1 MLEKGKSTTGLART
15 IVDWAKGVGAR
26 HNAALLRGDSISYY
40 EGAQY
45 RLADAL
51 VFQVR
56 ILLRSLFQNKNK
68 LCSMTCRRA
77 LQY

>member
-26 HNAALLRGDSISYY
+26 HNAALLRGDPISYY

-56 ILLRSLFQNKNK
+56 IILEFYLKIGISGIIWHRLG
-68 LCSMTCRRA
+68 
-77 LQY
+77 